1 MTSEFTFFFG
11 AASGSA
17 RKALQQLEEPNV
29 MLSYATENNNPWD
42 CETLFIDSGGYSL
55 MLDTGEHPPA
65 SEYIDYVE
73 ATAPEY
79 FALQD
84 FPCEPD
90 VLEKYG
96 RSVFKHREFSV
107 EHSASCLAMARDR
120 DLDAD
125 PVAVLQGWEPD
136 DYLRCI
142 ERYEQEGLL
151 TDYVGIGSVCRRNAE
166 TDIREVVTT
175 IRDVLP
181 KRRLHAFGVKRD
193 VLSYPD
199 VLRALD
205 SADSL
210 AYDWS
215 YEREVSGP
223 WWHQVAFNYL
233 RFKQRLYEVLEAP
246 TGDDIRPEG
255 QAGLTDTFA
264 RADGGTDTETPR

>member
-1 MTSEFTFFFG
+1 MTDSSTMRKNRDFTFFFG

-17 RKALQQLEEPNV
+17 RKALQQLNEPNV
-29 MLSYATENNNPWD
+29 MLSYATENNNPWE
-42 CETLFIDSGGYSL
+42 CEQLFLDSGGYSL

-65 SEYIDYVE
+65 DEYIDYVE
-73 ATAPEY
+73 NADPAY

-90 VLEKYG
+90 VLDTYG
-96 RSVFKHREFSV
+96 QSVFNHREFSV
-107 EHSASCLAMARDR
+107 EYSTHCLALANDR
-120 DLDAD
+120 AIDAE

-151 TDYVGIGSVCRRNAE
+151 TDAVGIGSVCRRNAD
-166 TDIREVVTT
+166 TDIREIVLT
-175 IRDVLP
+175 ICDVLP
-181 KRRLHAFGVKRD
+181 ERHLHAFGVKRD
-193 VLSYPD
+193 VLSYPA

-215 YEREVSGP
+215 YQREITGP

-233 RFKQRLYEVLEAP
+233 RFKQRLYEVVEEASP
-246 TGDDIRPEG
+246 AERRDEG
-255 QAGLTDTFA
+255 QTSLTDLPA
-264 RADGGTDTETPR
+264 Q

>member
-1 MTSEFTFFFG
+1 MIDSSVQGSQHDVTFFFG

-17 RKALQQLEEPNV
+17 RKALQQLNEPNV
-29 MLSYATENNNPWD
+29 MLSYATKNNTPWD
-42 CETLFIDSGGYSL
+42 CEHLFLDSGGYSL

-65 SEYIDYVE
+65 DEYIDYVE
-73 ATAPEY
+73 EADPAY

-90 VLEKYG
+90 VLDTYG

-107 EHSASCLAMARDR
+107 EYSASCRALAADR
-120 DLDAD
+120 GINAE

-136 DYLRCI
+136 EYLRCI

-151 TDYVGIGSVCRRNAE
+151 TDTVGIGSVCRRNAE
-166 TDIREVVTT
+166 ADIREIVLT

-193 VLSYPD
+193 VLSYPA

-215 YEREVSGP
+215 YQREVTGP

-233 RFKQRLYEVLEAP
+233 RFKQRLYEVLEEPSAAE
-246 TGDDIRPEG
+246 R
-255 QAGLTDTFA
+255 
-264 RADGGTDTETPR
+264 RAEDQTSLPDLL